1 MIASA
6 IDLVVSILWLASAIA
21 VLSAVIL
28 MALVPAYGFWIES
41 KTGMDVEG
49 YLYTILTEAIDEA
62 EEVGGSIEV
71 RVVTEASKAST
82 EGKPDVQG

>member
-21 VLSAVIL
+21 VLGAVIL
-28 MALVPAYGFWIES
+28 VALVPAYGFWIES

-49 YLYTILTEAIDEA
+49 HLYTVLTEAIDEA
-62 EEVGGSIEV
+62 EEIGGSIEV
-71 RVVTEASKAST
+71 HVVAGARRAST
-82 EGKPDVQG
+82 EEKPDV